1 LWTDPNWGRET
12 QLRRQSCPLP
22 RCQLRYPGSLA
33 FYGNGQTQYNGPVD
47 ARQRILCDNIK
58 AAGIVIYTRHVNTDN
73 DPTSAVLQY
82 CAGGADKFST
92 VTSATQIMAAFK
104 QPRSSLSTLRVAR

>member
-1 LWTDPNWGRET
+1 MSDGLNTRDRWP
-12 QLRRQSCPLP
+12 S
-22 RCQLRYPGSLA
+22 
-33 FYGNGQTQYNGPVD
+33 YGNGQTQYNGQID